1 MDTDAKQY
9 FRLAPVASYTA
20 AARGRTREGT
30 AMSEKA
36 AAVRPAFLSRPDQG
50 HFIDGRWQ
58 PAASGETI
66 QTFNP
71 ATGQVLATLARG
83 GRQDVDAA
91 VASARRA
98 FEGPWSRFT
107 PHQRNALM
115 LKVCSVLEQHFEEL
129 ATLESLDMGAPLA
142 RTRAMKNGLLQ
153 TIMYFASQAL
163 NHGGSTIPN
172 SLAGN
177 YTTLTLK
184 APVGVVGGIIPW
196 NAPLISM
203 WWIMGGVLA
212 SGCTGVIKTA
222 EDASLTTL
230 RTAELLVEAGVPP
243 GVINVVTGLGNEA
256 GAALAEHLDVD
267 RIAFTGSTVTGREII
282 KASAGN
288 MKRIQLELGGKSPD
302 IVFADANLDK
312 AVPGAAM
319 GVFNNSGQICSAG
332 TRIFVQRGIQ
342 EEFVARLVDFTK
354 KVKVG
359 DPFDPASQLG
369 PIVSRRQLDRVLGYV
384 HIGQEDGARLE
395 VGGQRLG
402 GALAEGYF
410 VAPTVFNEVR
420 NDMRIAREE
429 IFGPVASVIPF
440 DTVDEAL
447 KLANDTVY
455 GLGGAVWTSNV
466 GTMMKAMHGIKA
478 GKMWINCYGLAD
490 PAVGFSGT
498 KQSGY
503 GMKGGAQHI
512 DGFLYEKSVYIN
524 GD

>member
-1 MDTDAKQY
+1 MSDTT
-9 FRLAPVASYTA
+9 SS
-20 AARGRTREGT
+20 AR
-30 AMSEKA
+30 
-36 AAVRPAFLSRPDQG
+36 PPFLSSPDKA
-50 HFIDGRWQ
+50 HFIDGKWQ
-58 PAASGETI
+58 PSATGESI

-71 ATGQVLATLARG
+71 SNGQVLATLARG
-83 GRQDVDAA
+83 RKEDVDAA
-91 VASARRA
+91 VASARRT

-107 PHQRNALM
+107 PHQRYALM
-115 LKVCSVLEQHFEEL
+115 LRVCDVLEKNFDEL
-129 ATLESLDMGAPLA
+129 ATLESLDMGAPIA
-142 RTRAMKNGLLQ
+142 RTRAMKNGLIQ
-153 TIMYFASQAL
+153 TVMYFASQAM
-163 NHGGSTIPN
+163 NWSGTTIPN
-172 SLAGN
+172 SLSGN
-177 YTTLTLK
+177 YTSMTLK

-203 WWIMGGVLA
+203 WWIIGGVLA
-212 SGCTGVIKTA
+212 TGCTGVIKTA

-243 GVINVVTGLGNEA
+243 GVINVVTGLGAEA
-256 GAALAEHLDVD
+256 GAALAAHMDVD
-267 RIAFTGSTVTGREII
+267 RIAFTGSTATGREII
-282 KASAGN
+282 KASVGN

-319 GVFNNSGQICSAG
+319 GVYNNSGQICSAG
-332 TRIFVQRGIQ
+332 TRIFVQRDIH
-342 EEFVARLVDFTK
+342 EEFVARMVDYTK
-354 KVKVG
+354 TIKVG
-359 DPFDPASQLG
+359 DPFDPKSQLG
-369 PIVSRRQLDRVLGYV
+369 PLISARQLERVMGYMS
-384 HIGQEDGARLE
+384 IGREDGATLAA
-395 VGGQRLG
+395 GGNRLG
-402 GALAEGYF
+402 GELAEGYF
-410 VAPTVFNEVR
+410 VAPTVFSNVN

-447 KLANDTVY
+447 RLANDTEY

-466 GTMMKAMHGIKA
+466 GTMMKAMHGIHA

-524 GD
+524 HD